1 MKKLLLSTFT
11 LFLIFMAATPH
22 LVAQW
27 SMDSLNSAR
36 NYAQAALVGNKA
48 IFVNNNAEIY
58 DIVTGA
64 KTTKTFSVARTRI
77 SGASTPQKAWFAG
90 GYSGPYTDPLYR
102 KTVDIYTAAT
112 NTWTTTNLSQ
122 ARVVDVTGR
131 LGNKVFFA
139 GGRTTLVYSKR
150 VDIFNDQDNTR
161 VTANLSQPREG
172 MAVASAGNKIIFAG
186 GEGGQM
192 GFAKEK
198 ANADIYD
205 GTTNT
210 WSAALLSQKRL
221 NIAAAGVGNKIIFA
235 GGFNSQ
241 IGASDRIDIYDVVTN
256 TWTTASLSE
265 ARYWAT
271 VAVADNKAYF
281 VGGWNSGG
289 YFTDKI
295 DIYDATTDTWSS
307 MTMST
312 TRGSMS
318 AVVTNS
324 RIMFAGGGII
334 ANAYPATDRVEVFN
348 RMTNTWSVEYLSS
361 PRTGMAVVTN
371 GNKAIF
377 AGGNAGGNA
386 PASKRLDIWTDVL
399 QLIAAP
405 AVNVVLP
412 AAPATEFMSD
422 VKDMD
427 FTVYPNPASGEMV
440 TLQFNSVESENMLI
454 ALIDMSGKRVREI
467 RKTNTDNI
475 TETIDISGLSDGL
488 YFIAVQS
495 NGNTWT
501 TKKLLIQRR

>member
-1 MKKLLLSTFT
+1 MKKLLKSTIT
-11 LFLIFMAATPH
+11 TILIFLAAAPVV
-22 LVAQW
+22 VAQW

-48 IFVNNNAEIY
+48 IFVNNNAEMY

-64 KTTKTFSVARTRI
+64 KTTKTFSVARTNIR
-77 SGASTPQKAWFAG
+77 GASTSARAWFAG
-90 GYSGPYTDPLYR
+90 GYSGPFTDPVPR
-102 KTVDIYTAAT
+102 KNIDVYTAAT
-112 NTWTTTNLSQ
+112 NTWTAAKLSQ
-122 ARVVDVTGR
+122 ARTVDVAGR

-139 GGRTTLVYSKR
+139 GGRTTYLYSKR
-150 VDIFNDQDNTR
+150 VDIFNDQDNSR
-161 VTANLSQPREG
+161 VTANLSQAREN
-172 MAVASAGNKIIFAG
+172 MSVAAAGNKIVFAG

-192 GFAKEK
+192 GFSKESNK
-198 ANADIYD
+198 ADIYD

-210 WSAALLSQKRL
+210 WSVGLLSEKRL

-281 VGGWNSGG
+281 VGGWNSSG

-334 ANAYPATDRVEVFN
+334 ANAYPATDRVEVLN
-348 RMTNTWSVEYLSS
+348 RLTNTWSVEYLSS

-371 GNKAIF
+371 GIKAMF

-399 QLIAAP
+399 QLVAAP
-405 AVNVVLP
+405 AVNEVLP
-412 AAPATEFMSD
+412 ASPATELMSD
-422 VKDMD
+422 VRNMD
-427 FTVYPNPASGEMV
+427 FTVYPNPATGEMV
-440 TLQFNSVESENMLI
+440 TLQFNSVASENMLI
-454 ALIDMSGKRVREI
+454 ALIDMSGKPIREI
-467 RKTNTDNI
+467 RKTNTDNF
-475 TETIDISGLSDGL
+475 TETIDISGLSDGI